1 MPLHEPENRQDQ
13 LSGKAEARLRLMNF
27 IGFRYLVGGGCTMNG
42 RFSLGGKDQRQV
54 RDWIDRNVRFLRF
67 AE

>member
-1 MPLHEPENRQDQ
+1 
-13 LSGKAEARLRLMNF
+13 
-27 IGFRYLVGGGCTMNG
+27 MNG

>member
-1 MPLHEPENRQDQ
+1 
-13 LSGKAEARLRLMNF
+13 MNF